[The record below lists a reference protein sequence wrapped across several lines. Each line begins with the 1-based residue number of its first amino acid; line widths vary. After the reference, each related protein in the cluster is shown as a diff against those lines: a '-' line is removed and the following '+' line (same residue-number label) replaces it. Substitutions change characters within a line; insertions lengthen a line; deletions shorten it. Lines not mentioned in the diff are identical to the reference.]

1 MGGKPGRVV
10 SERNFSSLEDD
21 YTKGPEENS
30 RKCGTEWVQSPQGL
44 QQDVVI
50 VHQGAKETV

>member
-1 MGGKPGRVV
+1 MENRD
-10 SERNFSSLEDD
+10 ELLANEISLLLRDD

-30 RKCGTEWVQSPQGL
+30 RKCGTEWVQSPQGI

>member
-1 MGGKPGRVV
+1 MENRDELLAKEISLLLRMITRKGR
-10 SERNFSSLEDD
+10 
-21 YTKGPEENS
+21 EEYG
-30 RKCGTEWVQSPQGL
+30 KCGTEWVQSPQGI